1 MLSPFF
7 KNDQPIHLE
16 RFPVAQVNRSL
27 QAWDSA
33 DEYIIDYLEENN
45 FLNETTNIVIFND
58 SFGALTVN
66 LYHHNLQLIHD
77 SYISQQGVKYNLD
90 TNYIDM
96 DNINFL
102 DSLSA
107 ITTPVDIVILKLP
120 KGKAYLEYQLQ
131 QIQQCAN
138 TDTLIIAAARAKD
151 IHTSTL
157 NLFEKHIGETKTSLA
172 VKKSRLIFSKLD
184 TNKKTELPKAKI
196 WPLEKTDFTISNLA
210 NVFSR
215 DNLDIGGRNLL
226 ENLPS
231 INGNIDVADLGC
243 GNGVI
248 GLAMLAKNPD
258 INMHFYDESYM
269 AIQSTKDNIIN
280 NLPDKEA
287 QCYFYVNDCL
297 TDVESSSLD
306 LVLCNPP
313 FHQQAAVTDHIAW
326 QMFKQSYNAL
336 KKGGELRII
345 GNRQLAYHIKLQRLF
360 GNCETIASNSKFVIL
375 SAKK

>member
-33 DEYIIDYLEENN
+33 DEYIIDYLQENN
-45 FLNETTNIVIFND
+45 VLAETKNIVIFND
-58 SFGALTVN
+58 SFGALSVN

-90 TNYIDM
+90 SNYIDM
-96 DNINFL
+96 DTIQFL
-102 DSLSA
+102 DSLA
-107 ITTPVDIVILKLP
+107 TIAAPVDIVILKLP
-120 KGKAYLEYQLQ
+120 KSKAYLEYQLQ

-138 TDTLIIAAARAKD
+138 KDTLIIAAARVKE

-157 NLFEKHIGETKTSLA
+157 KLFEKHIGETKTSLA
-172 VKKSRLIFSKLD
+172 VKKSRLIFSKL
-184 TNKKTELPKAKI
+184 NAANKTELPKAKV
-196 WPLEKTDFTISNLA
+196 WPLEKTDFSISNLA

-215 DNLDIGGRNLL
+215 DSLDIGGRQLL

-231 INGNIDVADLGC
+231 VNGNLDVADLGC
-243 GNGVI
+243 GNGVV

-258 INMHFYDESYM
+258 INMHFYDESFM
-269 AIQSTKDNIIN
+269 AIQSTKDNIIK
-280 NLPDKEA
+280 NLPGNQE
-287 QCYFYVNDCL
+287 QCFFHVNDCL